1 MKSNYALVYKILLR
15 LNTFERASKVGQLKN
30 FIAVIKL
37 KLKLFGTMSF
47 IISTLYA
54 GTFLFDRT
62 AHFLPA
68 DIQIL

>member
-1 MKSNYALVYKILLR
+1 MR

-47 IISTLYA
+47 IISTSNA
-54 GTFLFDRT
+54 GTTLFDRT
-62 AHFLPA
+62 AHVQPA
-68 DIQIL
+68 DIHIF